1 MITSEQGLI
10 SVGRN
15 STTTSPL
22 RVSSVAKPRTREAN
36 TGIKHK
42 SKQASIDMQNR
53 GDPNPLMWAEVYE
66 R

>member
-1 MITSEQGLI
+1 MITSKQDLMG
-10 SVGRN
+10 VRCN
-15 STTTSPL
+15 HTTTNPL
-22 RVSSVAKPRTREAN
+22 RVSNVAKPRTREAN

-66 R
+66 